1 MKNEAEIMV
10 SWLYLIG
17 SSFLEKRLKD
27 SSLIHFYFYLGS
39 LFKMSYGIGGK

>member
-1 MKNEAEIMV
+1 MV

-17 SSFLEKRLKD
+17 SSFLEKRLKG

-39 LFKMSYGIGGK
+39 LFKMPYGIGVK

>member
-10 SWLYLIG
+10 SQLCLIVG
-17 SSFLEKRLKD
+17 RFLEKRLKD

-39 LFKMSYGIGGK
+39 LFKMPYGIGGK